1 MRAIQITEASGKPA
15 PEAWYRNAL
24 GMAYQAHDEAAV
36 ARMGTAL
43 LKSYPTKDNFRNAL
57 AIYRSSGSMP
67 ANTELDLLRL
77 IRASGTAG
85 RNEYL
90 SLASVADLKSLHG
103 EVKSAVEEGRR
114 AGALAAADGA
124 EMLAAN
130 NARIAA
136 DRASL
141 PGDEAKARSAANGRL
156 ALNLGDAYFGYGEY
170 GKAAELFRLAL
181 EKGGVDASVANMRL
195 GEALVMGGRRAD
207 AEAAFRAVAGP
218 GAELAGLWL
227 TWLAMRG

>member
-1 MRAIQITEASGKPA
+1 
-15 PEAWYRNAL
+15 
-24 GMAYQAHDEAAV
+24 
-36 ARMGTAL
+36 
-43 LKSYPTKDNFRNAL
+43 
-57 AIYRSSGSMP
+57 
-67 ANTELDLLRL
+67 
-77 IRASGTAG
+77 
-85 RNEYL
+85 
-90 SLASVADLKSLHG
+90 LHG

-114 AGALAAADGA
+114 AGVLAAADGA

-181 EKGGVDASVANMRL
+181 EKGGVEASIANMRL
-195 GEALVMGGRRAD
+195 GEALVMGGWRAD